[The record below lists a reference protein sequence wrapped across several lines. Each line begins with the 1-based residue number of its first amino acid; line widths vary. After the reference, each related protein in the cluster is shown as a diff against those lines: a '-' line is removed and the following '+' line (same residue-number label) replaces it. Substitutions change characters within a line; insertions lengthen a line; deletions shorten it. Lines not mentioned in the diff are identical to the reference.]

1 MTDENQPPV
10 PPQQP
15 VPPAPPAAPQYQAAP
30 PVAPQYQAAPASVP
44 GKTLGIVGLILAFLA
59 PVIGLILSI
68 VAKVQSRKAG
78 VPNGIATAGII
89 VGAILTVIYIIF
101 IAIAIAGAVALV
113 GQCADLGPGIHDIDG
128 VRYTCS

>member
-10 PPQQP
+10 PPQQ
-15 VPPAPPAAPQYQAAP
+15 PAPPAAPQYQAAP
-30 PVAPQYQAAPASVP
+30 PVTPQYQGAPASVP

-59 PVIGLILSI
+59 PLIGLILSI

-78 VPNGIATAGII
+78 VPNGIATAGMI
-89 VGAILTVIYIIF
+89 VGAILTAIGIIVT
-101 IAIAIAGAVALV
+101 IIAIAGAVALV
-113 GQCADLGPGIHDIDG
+113 GQCADLGPGVHDVDG

>member
-1 MTDENQPPV
+1 MTDQNQPPV
-10 PPQQP
+10 NGQP
-15 VPPAPPAAPQYQAAP
+15 TPPPAPAAPQYQAAP
-30 PVAPQYQAAPASVP
+30 PAQGYAAPGSVP

-89 VGAILTVIYIIF
+89 VGAILTVVGII
-101 IAIAIAGAVALV
+101 IVIISIVAASALV
-113 GQCADLGPGIHDIDG
+113 SQCADLGPGEHIIDG
-128 VRYTCS
+128 VRYTCGY